1 MYLKLWTLSPP
12 STFNTFICRSE
23 SLTQALINRYDSDM
37 EDDDEDKSLRIS
49 SLEKELV
56 RQEQLV
62 LDLKRRM
69 NN

>member
-1 MYLKLWTLSPP
+1 MKLKFVL
-12 STFNTFICRSE
+12 FRSE

-37 EDDDEDKSLRIS
+37 EEEDEDKNLRIS
-49 SLEKELV
+49 SLEQELV

>member
-1 MYLKLWTLSPP
+1 M
-12 STFNTFICRSE
+12 CARSE

-37 EDDDEDKSLRIS
+37 EEDDEDKSMRIS
-49 SLEKELV
+49 SLEMELV

-62 LDLKRRM
+62 LDLKRRI

>member
-1 MYLKLWTLSPP
+1 MLVR
-12 STFNTFICRSE
+12 FVIFRSE

-37 EDDDEDKSLRIS
+37 EEEDEDKNLRIS
-49 SLEKELV
+49 SLEQELV

>member
-1 MYLKLWTLSPP
+1 MI
-12 STFNTFICRSE
+12 FRSE

-37 EDDDEDKSLRIS
+37 EEEDEDKNLRIS
-49 SLEKELV
+49 SLEQELV

>member
-1 MYLKLWTLSPP
+1 M
-12 STFNTFICRSE
+12 
-23 SLTQALINRYDSDM
+23 TQALINRYDSDM
-37 EDDDEDKSLRIS
+37 EEEDEDKSLRIS

>member
-1 MYLKLWTLSPP
+1 MKSVI
-12 STFNTFICRSE
+12 FRSE

-37 EDDDEDKSLRIS
+37 EEEDEDKNLRIS
-49 SLEKELV
+49 SLEQELV

>member
-1 MYLKLWTLSPP
+1 
-12 STFNTFICRSE
+12 
-23 SLTQALINRYDSDM
+23 M
-37 EDDDEDKSLRIS
+37 EEEDEDKSLRIS

>member
-1 MYLKLWTLSPP
+1 MIEIRLKL
-12 STFNTFICRSE
+12 FYRSE

-37 EDDDEDKSLRIS
+37 EEEDEDKNLRIS
-49 SLEKELV
+49 SLEQELV

>member
-1 MYLKLWTLSPP
+1 MKKGYIGSYLTIIM
-12 STFNTFICRSE
+12 FVIFRSE

-37 EDDDEDKSLRIS
+37 EEEDEDKNLRIS
-49 SLEKELV
+49 SLEQELV

>member
-1 MYLKLWTLSPP
+1 M
-12 STFNTFICRSE
+12 
-23 SLTQALINRYDSDM
+23 TQALINRYDSDM
-37 EDDDEDKSLRIS
+37 EEEDEDKNLRIS